1 MQPRL
6 SLDEY
11 FNEDS
16 FKDKKS
22 KSAIHIIVQLLTTT
36 TAVSNPFRD
45 SNSILKW
52 IQEYSLVT
60 GRQPLTLVETFGARF
75 TLCGR
80 DDTIETLWNGGGTEQ
95 CSGILNRFKNFK
107 NLSPSHPKQ
116 DRNFHPIPFLA
127 CGPGTGKSRFLQE
140 LVNII
145 CNKASNSG
153 DQDIMSIL
161 GNAVFLNVT
170 YGNRTEASDFDVN
183 IGAEASIALR
193 ILFSYFVH
201 GNKSFVGFRDK
212 IGQENARGL
221 TLSLVLRAIY
231 LSKLKEDKNIY
242 ELAIIVGIDEINKL
256 HDKNYDKFRDLINS
270 VGSASCNF
278 IVDLISEEIGSSI
291 PEKTGKVFFVPVIAG
306 TVVGPLQSIITKSM
320 HPPLQIPLHLLDI
333 EDMLKIACNL
343 GFDENFIYRN
353 NLFRRMI
360 SDVGGQVR
368 ALEIFYDHILDASKT
383 HGWDDIDLLDI
394 MKSLEVELSKR
405 YPFNKYIN
413 IITPVLA
420 NAILERP
427 VNENETFD
435 KDESNQSISYKLLKS
450 SGILTLEPA
459 NTGFYIRIPYL
470 WIRLLVKKS
479 ANKSINKF
487 WHVMIDPDEPF
498 YWQNWEI
505 FNVKFWALRYCLFS
519 ALRYKQIELKELLEG
534 AHYSDNLD
542 VNANVDI
549 PDHESVSTHYLMR
562 PSDANYNMLNTEGK
576 TCNIS
581 LKDNSKI
588 CKNGEGADG
597 DWFCS

>member
-1 MQPRL
+1 
-6 SLDEY
+6 
-11 FNEDS
+11 
-16 FKDKKS
+16 
-22 KSAIHIIVQLLTTT
+22 
-36 TAVSNPFRD
+36 
-45 SNSILKW
+45 
-52 IQEYSLVT
+52 
-60 GRQPLTLVETFGARF
+60 
-75 TLCGR
+75 
-80 DDTIETLWNGGGTEQ
+80 
-95 CSGILNRFKNFK
+95 
-107 NLSPSHPKQ
+107 
-116 DRNFHPIPFLA
+116 
-127 CGPGTGKSRFLQE
+127 
-140 LVNII
+140 
-145 CNKASNSG
+145 
-153 DQDIMSIL
+153 
-161 GNAVFLNVT
+161 
-170 YGNRTEASDFDVN
+170 
-183 IGAEASIALR
+183 
-193 ILFSYFVH
+193 
-201 GNKSFVGFRDK
+201 
-212 IGQENARGL
+212 
-221 TLSLVLRAIY
+221 
-231 LSKLKEDKNIY
+231 
-242 ELAIIVGIDEINKL
+242 
-256 HDKNYDKFRDLINS
+256 
-270 VGSASCNF
+270 
-278 IVDLISEEIGSSI
+278 
-291 PEKTGKVFFVPVIAG
+291 
-306 TVVGPLQSIITKSM
+306 M